1 MRATIHM
8 FASHDNLSPHPGS
21 IKDKLLGVE
30 PVSQCGVPQPT
41 GGPELKE
48 LTADG
53 VFAFACLLAS
63 IFYSAAGDTKQ
74 ALFFIG
80 CALVFVAK
88 DLASNDTGHSTQ
100 PESIK

>member
-1 MRATIHM
+1 M
-8 FASHDNLSPHPGS
+8 FPGQDDLGPHPGS

-48 LTADG
+48 FTADG
-53 VFAFACLLAS
+53 VFAFVCLLAS
-63 IFYSAAGDTKQ
+63 IFYSAVGDTKQ

-88 DLASNDTGHSTQ
+88 DIASNDTGHSTQ
-100 PESIK
+100 PEPVK